1 MGWMDVQVQQPVKYC
16 KRAIAVS
23 LRSVSNPSYRLRLSG
38 CSTQDQMGEHDV
50 VILAQGRGRIGERA
64 MDWVN
69 IALSVGGT
77 LVVVGIAWGSEVS
90 NRKQLE
96 ASLKKAEHVLERLEA
111 DRLANV
117 SIIADLKART
127 DSHKNDIIELKQSK
141 ASIELVEGLR
151 EAIGRID
158 GKLDALL
165 RRGPNQE

>member
-1 MGWMDVQVQQPVKYC
+1 
-16 KRAIAVS
+16 
-23 LRSVSNPSYRLRLSG
+23 
-38 CSTQDQMGEHDV
+38 
-50 VILAQGRGRIGERA
+50 

-96 ASLKKAEHVLERLEA
+96 ASLSKAEHVLERLEA

-117 SIIADLKART
+117 STIADLKART
-127 DSHKNDIIELKQSK
+127 DTHKSDIAELKQSK

-151 EAIGRID
+151 ESIGRID

-165 RRGPNQE
+165 RRGPTQE

>member
-1 MGWMDVQVQQPVKYC
+1 
-16 KRAIAVS
+16 
-23 LRSVSNPSYRLRLSG
+23 
-38 CSTQDQMGEHDV
+38 
-50 VILAQGRGRIGERA
+50 

-77 LVVVGIAWGSEVS
+77 LVIVGIAWGSEVS
-90 NRKQLE
+90 KRKQLE
-96 ASLKKAEHVLERLEA
+96 SSLAKAEHILERLDA
-111 DRLANV
+111 DRLSNV